1 MSSATWR
8 CGGSSGDG
16 APSNTFKA
24 MDAMD
29 GYRSAAIQTLA
40 KSSEMLHAL
49 LEKSKP
55 HLERAAA
62 GPAAAR
68 VDPGLVGPV
77 AL

>member
-1 MSSATWR
+1 
-8 CGGSSGDG
+8 
-16 APSNTFKA
+16 

-40 KSSEMLHAL
+40 KNSEMLRGL

-55 HLERAAA
+55 YLERAAA

-68 VDPGLVGPV
+68 VDPALAGPV